1 MSKRTLLSLDDVD
14 SYEHGRCYSIDVEH
28 LGHAIEWTVRKEC
41 PECDGAGCLA
51 DWDPRVTHRCE
62 RCEGTGVSLDYHQWP
77 LSVGAL
83 WMVFDEA
90 FDALAVPKLQLTDQE
105 RVEVA
110 AHEDGRAV
118 AEGRASRS
126 PLLTDRRAA

>member
-1 MSKRTLLSLDDVD
+1 MTRRQMLSLSDVD
-14 SYEHGRCYSIDVEH
+14 SYEHGHCYSIEVAH
-28 LGHAIEWTVRKEC
+28 LGHAIEWEVRKEC
-41 PECDGAGCLA
+41 PPCDGSGCLS

-62 RCEGTGVSLDYHQWP
+62 RCEGTGVTIDYHQWP

-90 FDALAVPKLQLTDQE
+90 HDALALDLLQLTTEE
-105 RVEVA
+105 RTDIA

-126 PLLTDRRAA
+126 SQLTDRRAA